1 MRRRRNVTHH
11 RLGPRLGPLV
21 MPDWL
26 LVAVV
31 CLVPIGFMVVRSFAR
46 VNPVTLDVELTGT
59 VKAYR
64 TLLSP
69 VYRPV
74 ALRSLIVSALTV
86 VLCLVIGT
94 PAALALSR
102 LKGSARS
109 TALIA
114 VMLPSF
120 VSFTVRILAWQGVLA
135 TGGPVESITGAQLLY
150 RPPAVLLG
158 MITAYVPLFILP
170 AYVALTRVPIGMIEA
185 AADLGAASRRRLLR
199 IVLPLALPGIV
210 TGAAIVGVLAVGE
223 FIVPAVLGGGKVL
236 LLGNIL
242 AERGAGRDQP
252 LGGAITTF
260 TLVTFAA
267 GAAVVLIIRRRSV
280 SAVAGAPMRDR
291 GRVAT
296 AMLTLVLVVL
306 YTPLLFLVVASV
318 NRNPAST
325 GWRGFS
331 TRWYHAAFADPALRR
346 ALSVS
351 VRLAVSSAL
360 VAVAV
365 GTAAAVAAR
374 HSRWLRRVNALLATV
389 RVATPEIIIATGL
402 GAALPVAGVAF
413 GFRPM
418 LVAHIAYLS
427 AYVLLIVGARAS
439 GADPTIEEAAM
450 DLGASRSRV
459 LRKIVLPDLRP
470 AVVSSGLLTMAF
482 SFDDVALSLALR
494 GPKDTTVPIY
504 IFSAV
509 QRRVSPSIHA
519 IGAVIIAAGVT
530 VFAVAFAVNRAI
542 ADGGARTPV
551 GTPMRTATGAP
562 AQARP

>member
-1 MRRRRNVTHH
+1 
-11 RLGPRLGPLV
+11 
-21 MPDWL
+21 
-26 LVAVV
+26 
-31 CLVPIGFMVVRSFAR
+31 
-46 VNPVTLDVELTGT
+46 
-59 VKAYR
+59 
-64 TLLSP
+64 
-69 VYRPV
+69 
-74 ALRSLIVSALTV
+74 
-86 VLCLVIGT
+86 
-94 PAALALSR
+94 
-102 LKGSARS
+102 
-109 TALIA
+109 
-114 VMLPSF
+114 
-120 VSFTVRILAWQGVLA
+120 
-135 TGGPVESITGAQLLY
+135 
-150 RPPAVLLG
+150 
-158 MITAYVPLFILP
+158 
-170 AYVALTRVPIGMIEA
+170 
-185 AADLGAASRRRLLR
+185 
-199 IVLPLALPGIV
+199 
-210 TGAAIVGVLAVGE
+210 
-223 FIVPAVLGGGKVL
+223 
-236 LLGNIL
+236 
-242 AERGAGRDQP
+242 
-252 LGGAITTF
+252 
-260 TLVTFAA
+260 
-267 GAAVVLIIRRRSV
+267 
-280 SAVAGAPMRDR
+280 MRDR

-374 HSRWLRRVNALLATV
+374 HSRWLRRVNAVLATV

-482 SFDDVALSLALR
+482 SFDDIALSLALR

-519 IGAVIIAAGVT
+519 IGAVIIAVGVT

-542 ADGGARTPV
+542 ADGGTRSPA

-562 AQARP
+562 AHARP